1 MKKSDV
7 RFENVDLR
15 TWNSHLAT
23 LVQWYM
29 TISNPKSW
37 VALFFSAMV
46 YHRVVTKFYLFLFA
60 VPSGYPRI
68 TESPTLKAVEKDRNT
83 VMLCSA
89 TGNPDPTITWLKD
102 FIPVDL
108 TDPRLKLL
116 DTGKEYVVLFCF
128 QLTDKRK

>member
-1 MKKSDV
+1 M
-7 RFENVDLR
+7 
-15 TWNSHLAT
+15 
-23 LVQWYM
+23 VQWCK
-29 TISNPKSW
+29 TIFNPNPW
-37 VALFFSAMV
+37 VPLFSVMV
-46 YHRVVTKFYLFLFA
+46 YHRVLTNVYLFLFA

-116 DTGKEYVVLFCF
+116 DTGKEYVSFFCF
-128 QLTDKRK
+128 QLTDNRK